1 MLGSRS
7 KVNACSAKPSSS
19 VESSPAHALA
29 MRAAVS
35 AAKLSAGFPPLR
47 VPLRALPPPLGLA
60 CRWRLRL
67 APMVM
72 PLRKGDSVI
81 PPSESD
87 EESPPSSDDAEP
99 DPSDPPSPPCQG

>member
-1 MLGSRS
+1 
-7 KVNACSAKPSSS
+7 
-19 VESSPAHALA
+19 

-35 AAKLSAGFPPLR
+35 AAKLSAGFPPLPL
-47 VPLRALPPPLGLA
+47 PLRALPPLLGLA

-72 PLRKGDSVI
+72 PLKKGDSVI

-87 EESPPSSDDAEP
+87 AEESPSSDDAEP
-99 DPSDPPSPPCQG
+99 DPSDPPSPPPAREPSYTRPAHSRSAPAAARGP

>member
-7 KVNACSAKPSSS
+7 KVNACRAKPSSS

-35 AAKLSAGFPPLR
+35 AAKLSAGFPPLPL
-47 VPLRALPPPLGLA
+47 PLRALPPPLGLA

-67 APMVM
+67 APMEM

-87 EESPPSSDDAEP
+87 AEESPSSDDAEP
-99 DPSDPPSPPCQG
+99 DPSDPSPPGQG

>member
-7 KVNACSAKPSSS
+7 KVNACRAKPSSS

-35 AAKLSAGFPPLR
+35 AAKLSAGFPPLPL
-47 VPLRALPPPLGLA
+47 PLRALPPLLGLA

-67 APMVM
+67 APMEM
-72 PLRKGDSVI
+72 PLRKGDSVT

-99 DPSDPPSPPCQG
+99 DPSDPSSPPCSG

>member
-1 MLGSRS
+1 
-7 KVNACSAKPSSS
+7 
-19 VESSPAHALA
+19 

-35 AAKLSAGFPPLR
+35 AAKLSAGFPPLPL
-47 VPLRALPPPLGLA
+47 PLRALPPPLGLA

-67 APMVM
+67 APMEM

-87 EESPPSSDDAEP
+87 EDESPPSSDDAEP